1 MARTKTTPRRILP
14 NLKFRRRYVIEQKLE
29 NPKVVKFGN
38 KQFTVRYKWISK
50 KDCKCGGSDYIKE

>member
-14 NLKFRRRYVIEQKLE
+14 KLKFRRYIIKQKLE

-38 KQFTVRYKWISK
+38 KQFTVRYKRISK